1 MCVQAAAAAFPYS
14 IEVGS
19 MSIIHGSLS
28 CLARAQCGGE
38 GEAEVHGTHAGAV
51 VAAARELR
59 CLKLRA
65 RLRSA
70 GRGSLIVLRLWWEVG
85 TL

>member
-1 MCVQAAAAAFPYS
+1 MCVQAAAAAAFPYS

-38 GEAEVHGTHAGAV
+38 GEAEVQHAGAV